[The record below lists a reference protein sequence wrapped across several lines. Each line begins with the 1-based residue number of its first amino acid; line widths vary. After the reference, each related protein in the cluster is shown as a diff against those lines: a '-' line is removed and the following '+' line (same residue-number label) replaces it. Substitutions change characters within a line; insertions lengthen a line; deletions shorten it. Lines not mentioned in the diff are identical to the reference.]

1 MTVKKIRDSGNNEQ
15 QVSAEMD
22 VDEIDQTRLQT
33 EPLLDNTI
41 LPEIKDRVVF
51 IREGRNEQEHRTI
64 HSRAG
69 KQTRKYQDWFNII
82 HKKGNIENIDSKLL
96 ISWKRDL
103 TESNRVF
110 ILQNQT
116 NEKKIKERW

>member
-1 MTVKKIRDSGNNEQ
+1 MTVKKIRDSGNNKQ

-51 IREGRNEQEHRTI
+51 IREGRNE
-64 HSRAG
+64 
-69 KQTRKYQDWFNII
+69 
-82 HKKGNIENIDSKLL
+82 
-96 ISWKRDL
+96 
-103 TESNRVF
+103 
-110 ILQNQT
+110 
-116 NEKKIKERW
+116 

>member
-15 QVSAEMD
+15 QISAEMD

-51 IREGRNEQEHRTI
+51 IREGRNE
-64 HSRAG
+64 
-69 KQTRKYQDWFNII
+69 
-82 HKKGNIENIDSKLL
+82 
-96 ISWKRDL
+96 
-103 TESNRVF
+103 
-110 ILQNQT
+110 
-116 NEKKIKERW
+116 